1 VVGGACDGSPFSRL
15 SIAVSFPSFLLF
27 FFSSSFLFP
36 LVRRARTGG
45 PTQSRIKK
53 GALLLRREIFS
64 REAGREALVRNRSI
78 IVSVKK
84 EEDRL
89 VTIGPR
95 ESRRHAQREYNARP
109 RAPGNNPGSMSEP
122 RERKRSAGRQVR
134 MLDNASLPGRFP
146 RRSTLPPSLPP
157 SLPFPKLWRRSFANT
172 RDRGSHPS

>member
-1 VVGGACDGSPFSRL
+1 VVGGARDGSPFSRL
-15 SIAVSFPSFLLF
+15 PIAISFPSFLLF

-53 GALLLRREIFS
+53 GALLLRRGIFS

-109 RAPGNNPGSMSEP
+109 RAPGNNPGSMSEARSGNVQ
-122 RERKRSAGRQVR
+122 REGEFGCSATLV
-134 MLDNASLPGRFP
+134 FP
-146 RRSTLPPSLPP
+146 DLSSRAFLSPFLPPSFP
-157 SLPFPKLWRRSFANT
+157 PFPEISASFLREYT
-172 RDRGSHPS
+172 